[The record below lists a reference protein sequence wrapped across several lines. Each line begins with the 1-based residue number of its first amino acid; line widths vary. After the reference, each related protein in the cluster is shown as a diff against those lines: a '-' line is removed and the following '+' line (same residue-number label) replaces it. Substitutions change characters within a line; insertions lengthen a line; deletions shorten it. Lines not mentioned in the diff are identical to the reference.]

1 MCLLLTH
8 LTSASVEEQACDR
21 IFRIGQTKPTFSHKV
36 LMAGSVE
43 ERILKMQEK
52 KKKLA
57 NGALC
62 ADGNASVA
70 RKGPMTQLSLE
81 DMKSLFF

>member
-1 MCLLLTH
+1 MMD
-8 LTSASVEEQACDR
+8 SWFNPSVEEQACDR

-62 ADGNASVA
+62 ADGNALVKGA
-70 RKGPMTQLSLE
+70 RKGPMTQLSLD